1 MALKVRNTPLIEL
14 SNCLAIAN
22 CQSVGIKYKYKH
34 YQKCFLDNVMGESHE
49 SFEILGNTS
58 KRERE
63 REISVF
69 FDCLQSILKLK
80 LKLVLS
86 LCMPPF
92 YIKDIGYLLIMQR
105 SFLHIAMSMNLSVL

>member
-1 MALKVRNTPLIEL
+1 MRVLRSLVTP
-14 SNCLAIAN
+14 
-22 CQSVGIKYKYKH
+22 
-34 YQKCFLDNVMGESHE
+34 QK
-49 SFEILGNTS
+49 
-58 KRERE
+58 ERE

-80 LKLVLS
+80 LKLDLS